1 MKSIRWKGAQELSTF
16 IFFGEKKKKKMFK
29 SSSLKPLN
37 QIKPNLAEM
46 VLD

>member
-1 MKSIRWKGAQELSTF
+1 MERGSGVKYF
-16 IFFGEKKKKKMFK
+16 YFFFVKKKKKKLFK